1 MTKIYSGAR
10 TKLGVAVEVKIY
22 DHQHRVRQRN
32 LRHIPCHSPDGF
44 EVGYEGS
51 GPADLALAI
60 LVDYFG
66 ERPPRDGYKS
76 PRFSRWAEQSRAWQ
90 LHQPFKRAFI
100 AKLGDKWTLYSMQIQ
115 TWLKE
120 QEVKD
125 EENTPDA

>member
-1 MTKIYSGAR
+1 MTKIYMGAR
-10 TKLGVAVEVKIY
+10 TKLGVVVEVKIY
-22 DHQHRVRQRN
+22 DHRNRARQRN

-44 EVGYEGS
+44 EMGYEGS

-66 ERPPRDGYKS
+66 ERPPRDGYRS
-76 PRFSRWAEQSRAWQ
+76 PRFSRWTEKSRAWK

-115 TWLKE
+115 AWLTE
-120 QEVKD
+120 QEGKD
-125 EENTPDA
+125 EKNTPNA